1 MSGKFDHIVSDL
13 PHRIYKLATS
23 TKYNMTLQL
32 NTFIHLVFIGFVAL
46 FPVVNP
52 IGTAFIISPYFSDLT
67 RKERITVVKKIT
79 VYSFII
85 CAVTLFIGHWIL
97 ELFGLSIPIIQ
108 LAGGIMI
115 CKIGWGFL
123 SADSNESPAET
134 KPATVVEQDHIPS
147 IENKL
152 FYPITFPMTTG
163 AGTIA
168 VLFTLSADGANND
181 LSQYLINVG
190 ALLVSIIGICILIFL
205 FYVNTNR
212 LISHIGSHNEKIIN
226 SLMAFL
232 IFCVGLQIAVGGV
245 VHLVKLSFKI

>member
-1 MSGKFDHIVSDL
+1 
-13 PHRIYKLATS
+13 
-23 TKYNMTLQL
+23 MTPQL
-32 NTFIHLVFIGFVAL
+32 NTFIHLVFVGFVAL

-52 IGTAFIISPYFSDLT
+52 LGTAFIISPYFSGLT

-79 VYSFII
+79 FYSFII

-97 ELFGLSIPIIQ
+97 EVFGLSIPIIQ

-115 CKIGWGFL
+115 CKIGWGLL
-123 SADSNESPAET
+123 STDSSDTVPET
-134 KPATVVEQDHIPS
+134 KPAANDVELDHIPI

-181 LSQYLINVG
+181 TSQYLINVG
-190 ALLVSIIGICILIFL
+190 ALLVSIIGICILIFI

-212 LISHIGSHNEKIIN
+212 LLSYIGSHNEKIIN

-232 IFCVGLQIAVGGV
+232 IFCVGLQIAVGGI
-245 VHLVKLSFKI
+245 VHLIRLSFKV